1 MFGASE
7 EQIRRVLEDEADE
20 EDVPAA
26 EDWSHDQG
34 SRSCP
39 AEHFRA

>member
-20 EDVPAA
+20 AEVPVA
-26 EDWSHDQG
+26 EDWSQD
-34 SRSCP
+34 
-39 AEHFRA
+39 